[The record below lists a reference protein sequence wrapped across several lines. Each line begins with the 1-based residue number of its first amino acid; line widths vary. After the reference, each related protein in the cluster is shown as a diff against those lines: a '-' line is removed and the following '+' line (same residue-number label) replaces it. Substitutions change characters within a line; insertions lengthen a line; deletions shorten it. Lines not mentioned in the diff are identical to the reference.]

1 MSNDAKAAQHL
12 KMTQTPIPKLVVSL
26 SIPTAVSMLVTAVY
40 NLADTYFVSQLG
52 TSASGAVG
60 IVFSLM
66 SLIQAV
72 GYMVGNGASSLISR
86 HLGGG
91 NNDAADR
98 CAASAVLMAGMLG
111 VLLTVFGLL
120 FADNLLRALGATET
134 ILPYAKPYAFYIL
147 LGAPVMCLSFTANH
161 SQLSQGKT
169 LFAMLGLAA
178 GSVLNILL
186 DPVFIFALGMG
197 TKGAALA
204 TFISQC
210 VSLAVLFSFFLCGK
224 SVVSLSPRPASRSPG
239 DYAAVLKIGFSSFCR
254 QGLASAAS
262 AAQNRAAAVY
272 GDAAVSAMSIVGR
285 VFMLMLSAALGFGQG
300 LQPVVGYNYGARRYD
315 RVKSSFRFI
324 ITVSVIIIAI
334 LSCLCI
340 IFAPSIIGAF
350 RRDDPQVIGIGA
362 TAMRIQAS
370 ALIFQSM
377 IVSTIMLLQSTGKAK
392 EATVLSCCRQ
402 GIFFFPCIILLPR
415 LFGLPGVQIA
425 QSVSDL
431 FTAAAAVPFCIGFFR
446 KLNAADDRQIPE

>member
-1 MSNDAKAAQHL
+1 MIGIPISTFL
-12 KMTQTPIPKLVVSL
+12 GGLMTPIGS
-26 SIPTAVSMLVTAVY
+26 SI
-40 NLADTYFVSQLG
+40 
-52 TSASGAVG
+52 
-60 IVFSLM
+60 
-66 SLIQAV
+66 
-72 GYMVGNGASSLISR
+72 
-86 HLGGG
+86 
-91 NNDAADR
+91 
-98 CAASAVLMAGMLG
+98 
-111 VLLTVFGLL
+111 
-120 FADNLLRALGATET
+120 NLLCFNQLQAATGLNFTFIQWMT
-134 ILPYAKPYAFYIL
+134 I
-147 LGAPVMCLSFTANH
+147 GAPF
-161 SQLSQGKT
+161 GII
-169 LFAMLGLAA
+169 MLPIAWW
-178 GSVLNILL
+178 ILCKVYK
-186 DPVFIFALGMG
+186 PVE
-197 TKGAALA
+197 
-204 TFISQC
+204 
-210 VSLAVLFSFFLCGK
+210 
-224 SVVSLSPRPASRSPG
+224 
-239 DYAAVLKIGFSSFCR
+239 IGR
-254 QGLASAAS
+254 
-262 AAQNRAAAVY
+262 
-272 GDAAVSAMSIVGR
+272 D
-285 VFMLMLSAALGFGQG
+285 MLSAALGFGQG
-300 LQPVVGYNYGARRYD
+300 LQAVVGYNYGARRYD

-340 IFAPSIIGAF
+340 IFAPDIIGAF